1 MLLNRLAVTA
11 FVACVALSAST
22 ALAAT
27 TPHRIHVSAQNV
39 PDGVSPDLVDSL
51 LVEAEHRLEQFRIDA
66 SSGSTSVPSIK
77 AEQSVTLQRQRVK
90 VSIDWRD
97 PGSGR
102 SGRAYAL
109 PQADP
114 FSFFYYDDPIN
125 SEIFVKVLD
134 FGSTTPFLIF
144 YAGLTSF
151 EYTVTF
157 ENVCTGQ
164 KVVKFKPGGSA
175 EGGFDNTSLS
185 WCDPQG
191 PAIASGG
198 VNSFNGA
205 TGDVTLTG
213 SGNAAVSRTGNI
225 INVNVPTASGGVP
238 SVNGIASQPVII
250 AGVGGTSVSTAAG
263 TITISSQAGSGSDA
277 SVLPPIFAVGATVT
291 DSGGNARLIQA
302 IQGGWIAFYRASNP
316 KVLSWQYVPAQAVF
330 WTGN

>member
-1 MLLNRLAVTA
+1 MLQALAVG
-11 FVACVALSAST
+11 VALTA
-22 ALAAT
+22 ALASSTVFAAT
-27 TPHRIHVSAQNV
+27 PTRRIHIPVQNV
-39 PDGVSPDLVDSL
+39 PDGVSPELVDTL

-66 SSGSTSVPSIK
+66 SSGPTSVPSIK

-125 SEIFVKVLD
+125 PEIFVKVLD
-134 FGSTTPFLIF
+134 FGNTSPFLIF

-164 KVVKFKPGGSA
+164 KAVKFKPSGLA

-185 WCDPQG
+185 WCEPLSV
-191 PAIASGG
+191 PLAVPG
-198 VNSFNGA
+198 VNSLNGV

-213 SGNAAVSRTGNI
+213 SGGATVSTNGNI
-225 INVNVPTASGGVP
+225 ISINTPAGSGGG
-238 SVNGIASQPVII
+238 S
-250 AGVGGTSVSTAAG
+250 GTSVSSFVVIG
-263 TITISSQAGSGSDA
+263 TSSWNSSFGFYLYDPSTGEIWFHPLERPITGAYPKA
-277 SVLPPIFAVGATVT
+277 NLPIYVG
-291 DSGGNARLIQA
+291 RLTTI
-302 IQGGWIAFYRASNP
+302 GKPLSN
-316 KVLSWQYVPAQAVF
+316 
-330 WTGN
+330 